1 MRGPWR
7 RRGRPES
14 RILQEPDNVS
24 LAGGMWA
31 ESRGKQ
37 EGRFSRGLCEPS
49 LETLSFLQQAEEL
62 QEWVRVYGVLK
73 GTNLFC
79 YRHPEDADT
88 GEEPLLTIGINKVC
102 CQGLWCGGEEL
113 SPYSIVF
120 SAQALGLGK
129 CLLDF
134 LCASLSE

>member
-1 MRGPWR
+1 M
-7 RRGRPES
+7 GRKQGE
-14 RILQEPDNVS
+14 
-24 LAGGMWA
+24 AG
-31 ESRGKQ
+31 R
-37 EGRFSRGLCEPS
+37 RFSRGLCEPS

-79 YRHPEDADT
+79 YRHAEDADT

-102 CQGLWCGGEEL
+102 CQGPWCWGEGS

-134 LCASLSE
+134 LCASPSDE